1 MKNIQH
7 KLMILLLVAFAFPNQ
22 TFSQENLT
30 SEPSYEVNKV
40 YAYISVSETNLKEA
54 QTLSDLNYKYKSS
67 WISEYISVEIST
79 SQNGKVTTALGEND
93 QLTQEQKDHLG
104 KADPNT
110 AISVLINYIPENNLK
125 NKEAKEMDFTFSI
138 DPAHDAAFPDGQLEL
153 KQYLKQAVMDKTSSD
168 VFKNYDL
175 AAVKFTVNEDGK
187 ITNAHVVES
196 SKDEKVDRLLLATIQ
211 NMTDWKPAKYSN
223 GLQVK
228 QDFILTVGNMESCV
242 VNLLGIRRYK

>member
-7 KLMILLLVAFAFPNQ
+7 KLIILILVAFAFPNQ
-22 TFSQENLT
+22 AFSQDHLT

-40 YAYISVSETNLKEA
+40 YPYISVSETKLKEA

-79 SQNGKVTTALGEND
+79 SQNGKVTTALGKND
-93 QLTQEQKDHLG
+93 QLTQEQKDHLI
-104 KADPNT
+104 KADRNT
-110 AISVLINYIPENNLK
+110 AVSVLVNYIPENDLK
-125 NKEAKEMDFTFSI
+125 NKEVREMDFTFSI
-138 DPAHDAAFPDGQLEL
+138 DPAHDAAFSEGQLEL
-153 KQYLKQAVMDKTSSD
+153 KQYLKQAVLDKISSD
-168 VFKNYDL
+168 VFTNYDL

-196 SKDEKVDRLLLATIQ
+196 SKDEKVDELLLATMQ

-228 QDFILTVGNMESCV
+228 QDFVLTVGNMESCV
-242 VNLLGIRRYK
+242 VSLLSIRR